1 MTVRDV
7 PVDVV
12 LPLWHR
18 ILREGVPFEVAQARH
33 AAIDTLPGTR
43 HFAAFDGDTVVGV
56 VTTFPEDTPLAPG
69 RRAEHFR
76 GMAVD
81 DAYRGAGIGRLL
93 MRAVVDAARSR
104 GAEVLWANG
113 RDTALGFYERI
124 GFRVD
129 GDGFVDDEMHL
140 EHHVVLAGVD
150 EVTV

>member
-1 MTVRDV
+1 
-7 PVDVV
+7 
-12 LPLWHR
+12 
-18 ILREGVPFEVAQARH
+18 
-33 AAIDTLPGTR
+33 
-43 HFAAFDGDTVVGV
+43 
-56 VTTFPEDTPLAPG
+56 
-69 RRAEHFR
+69 
-76 GMAVD
+76 
-81 DAYRGAGIGRLL
+81 
-93 MRAVVDAARSR
+93 MRAVVDAARNR

>member
-1 MTVRDV
+1 MTVRAV
-7 PVDVV
+7 QVDVV

-33 AAIDTLPGTR
+33 AAIDTLPATR
-43 HFAAFDGDTVVGV
+43 HFAAFDGDAVVGV
-56 VTTFPEDTPLAPG
+56 VTTFPENTPLAPG
-69 RRAEHFR
+69 RRGEHFR

-81 DAYRGAGIGRLL
+81 DGYRGVGVGKLL

-124 GFRVD
+124 GFRVV

-140 EHHVVLAGVD
+140 AHHAVVAGID